1 MVTRLGT
8 GLWLAAMMVLP
19 AAAQDARTVTYSIL
33 KEGEKIGSETYQLRS
48 DGDHLAV
55 QLAVESHVRIL
66 FLDFN
71 YHHKRS
77 ESWTGDRLDSLVA
90 DTDDD
95 GTKHHVEANADGK
108 GGLSLTSDT
117 KPITLPADAFP
128 LAMWRK
134 AMLGHST
141 LFAVESDDAPYH
153 VSFKDLG
160 TDAVLIGGVKLDCQ
174 HVAMTG
180 DVDRDLWYD
189 ADGMLAKVTFR
200 RRGFGITILRDPS

>member
-1 MVTRLGT
+1 MFSRHLF
-8 GLWLAAMMVLP
+8 GLALVGAAALP
-19 AAAQDARTVTYSIL
+19 ATADTSTVTYSIL
-33 KEGEKIGSETYQLRS
+33 KEGEKIGSETYQLDR
-48 DGDHLAV
+48 DGEHIAV
-55 QLAVESHVRIL
+55 HLAVESHVRIL

-71 YHHKRS
+71 YHHARS
-77 ESWTGDRLDSLVA
+77 ESWNGERLERLVA

-95 GTKHHVEANADGK
+95 GTKHHVEAIPDGK
-108 GGLSLTSDT
+108 GGLSLTSDG
-117 KPITLPADAFP
+117 KAIALPADTFP

-134 AMLGHST
+134 AMLGHPT
-141 LFAVESDDAPYH
+141 LFALESDDQPYH

-160 TDAVLIGGVKLDCQ
+160 SDAVLIGAIKVDCQ